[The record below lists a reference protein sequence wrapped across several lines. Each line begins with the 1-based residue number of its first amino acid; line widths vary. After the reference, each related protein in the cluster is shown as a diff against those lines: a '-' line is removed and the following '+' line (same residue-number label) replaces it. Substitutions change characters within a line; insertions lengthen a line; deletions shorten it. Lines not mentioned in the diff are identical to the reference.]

1 MRASVQGSSPR
12 VRGSPAAAGAA
23 EEEVGIIPAGAGL
36 TSVCATVLLSTRDH
50 PRGCGAHRVSAR
62 SLSLRAGS
70 SPRVRG
76 SLSCSSS
83 LPVAAGIIPAGAGL
97 TERHR
102 VYHHGAEDHPRGCG
116 AHSRGSGRR
125 AAPQDHPRGC
135 GAHSTSKSATRATKG
150 SSPRVRGSR
159 PLHERAHA
167 RLGIIP
173 AGAGLT
179 F

>member
-1 MRASVQGSSPR
+1 MQGSSPR

-116 AHSRGSGRR
+116 AHAESFRTCSSGR
-125 AAPQDHPRGC
+125 
-135 GAHSTSKSATRATKG
+135 G
-150 SSPRVRGSR
+150 SSPRVRGSLSVMIAILLLLR
-159 PLHERAHA
+159 
-167 RLGIIP
+167 IIP

-179 F
+179 Q

>member
-1 MRASVQGSSPR
+1 MQGSSPR